1 MDVEMK
7 ILPDLE
13 GREAKCDICKTVQ
26 HSSRSLAYF
35 GYKPDQEFD
44 GFYCGC
50 KGWN

>member
-1 MDVEMK
+1 MASDVK
-7 ILPDLE
+7 VAPDLT
-13 GREAKCDICKTVQ
+13 GRKAKCDLCPSTEA
-26 HSSRSLAYF
+26 SSSTLAFY